1 MQNNVVISVIMSVYN
16 ASEYLVE
23 CMDSIINQTFDRFE
37 FIIIDD
43 CSTDNTC
50 AMIEAYKD
58 PRIRLYKNEVNEG
71 LTRNLNKAIALSNGK
86 YIARMDADDISLPK
100 RFERQYEFMEKNPDV
115 GLCGTWYEIF
125 GDYEKVV
132 QYKTDH
138 DEIVLKLLYQ
148 TQFSHPS
155 VMMRKEV
162 LDRFNIKY
170 NTHYTTAQDYEL
182 WPRMTMVCRVTNVP
196 EVLLRY
202 RFHSE
207 NISTKKKDIQNANAL
222 KIRLN
227 HFKNLGVSDIT
238 PEEIEAYIGLMH
250 QEYASL
256 IPKYKVVESL
266 LWRMVVG
273 NASTKMVSEPV
284 FNKHIAETWYH
295 YNYNTLGKPGAASF
309 GGFLSSGLTK
319 KYFNLPWIVKA
330 RVKSFVN

>member
-1 MQNNVVISVIMSVYN
+1 LENKVAISVIMSVYN

-23 CMDSIINQTFDRFE
+23 CMDSILNQTFDGFE

-71 LTRNLNKAIALSNGK
+71 LTRNLNKAITLATGK

-100 RFERQYEFMEKNPDV
+100 RFERQYEFMEKNPEV

-125 GDYEKVV
+125 GDYQKIV

-148 TQFSHPS
+148 SQFNHPS

-170 NTHYTTAQDYEL
+170 NTDYTTAQDYEL
-182 WPRMTMVCRVTNVP
+182 WPRLTLVCKVTNIP

-207 NISTKKKDIQNANAL
+207 NISTRKRDLQNANAL

-238 PEEIEAYIGLMH
+238 PEEIEVYTALMH
-250 QEYASL
+250 QEYVTQKS
-256 IPKYKVVESL
+256 KYKVVESL
-266 LWRMVVG
+266 LRRMVKG
-273 NASTKMVSEPV
+273 NETTKRVSETT
-284 FNKHIAETWYH
+284 FNKHIAATWYH
-295 YNYNTLGKPGAASF
+295 YNYNILGKAGAAPF
-309 GGFLSSGLTK
+309 ADFLTSRLTK
-319 KYFNLPWIVKA
+319 KYFNLPWIIKA
-330 RVKSFVN
+330 MIK